1 MPDPL
6 LRLCTS
12 VRKLLNTD
20 KLLSSDTNK
29 TKDPHNQNNA
39 PCDVSPTTHS
49 AVCLHNTYDYIWEG
63 SEDRVVPGSCPYLDT
78 GDYSDVGNNRP
89 TTARCSGRGKRG
101 RRVIPLTEEGVIP
114 LFLLLL
120 FFLILGL
127 WLCRNMQGVT
137 VIEWQSWNCST
148 IRFTLAISYSRLVVS
163 CLSFKCTEASVTQWM
178 QRFYTCWSDAFE
190 YVKNHWF
197 LWHEIFG
204 SSYTFTSNPF
214 QNT

>member
-1 MPDPL
+1 MPHPL
-6 LRLCTS
+6 LWLCTS

-29 TKDPHNQNNA
+29 TIIIMRHMMSHPRLIQPFVYTIHMTIYGRGQK
-39 PCDVSPTTHS
+39 T
-49 AVCLHNTYDYIWEG
+49 CL
-63 SEDRVVPGSCPYLDT
+63 VPGSCPYLDA

-101 RRVIPLTEEGVIP
+101 RMVIPLTEEGVIP

-148 IRFTLAISYSRLVVS
+148 IRFTLAISYRLVVS
-163 CLSFKCTEASVTQWM
+163 CLSFKCTEASVAHNECKDFI
-178 QRFYTCWSDAFE
+178 RA
-190 YVKNHWF
+190 
-197 LWHEIFG
+197 
-204 SSYTFTSNPF
+204 
-214 QNT
+214 